1 MTYAVI
7 DSSDGSTVYR
17 TFEQLSREYPGMD
30 EAFYTGAFSEH
41 VVEVNNKKLF
51 IYKEE
56 NT

>member
-1 MTYAVI
+1 MTYTVI
-7 DSSDGSTVYR
+7 DGSDGSTVYR

-30 EAFYTGAFSEH
+30 EAFYSNAFNEH

>member
-41 VVEVNNKKLF
+41 VVDVNNKKLF